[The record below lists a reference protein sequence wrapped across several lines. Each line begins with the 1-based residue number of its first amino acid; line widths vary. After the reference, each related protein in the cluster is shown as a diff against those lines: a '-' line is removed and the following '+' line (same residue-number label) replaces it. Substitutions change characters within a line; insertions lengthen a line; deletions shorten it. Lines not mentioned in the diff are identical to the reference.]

1 MFFSDWP
8 GGGRGPRR
16 HGGIGGASEHA
27 RRRTRRDTRRISRG
41 CAVSP
46 TCARIGVLGLP
57 IPELLSRKNGP
68 RRHDRKIH
76 AAGGSGVFACWRLH
90 ASPVGAKERPVTR
103 GVGAVS
109 RCPARVA
116 RDAILV
122 LLPERVCFACR
133 DRRGSRRFLQSGR
146 SALACHSFKVFSS
159 SA

>member
-16 HGGIGGASEHA
+16 HGGIGGASERA
-27 RRRTRRDTRRISRG
+27 RRGTRRETRRISGG

-46 TCARIGVLGLP
+46 TRARIGVPGLP
-57 IPELLSRKNGP
+57 ISELFSRKNGP

-76 AAGGSGVFACWRLH
+76 AAGGSWGFACWRLH

-122 LLPERVCFACR
+122 LLPQRVCFAGQS
-133 DRRGSRRFLQSGR
+133 RRGSRRFRESGR
-146 SALACHSFKVFSS
+146 SAGGGLSS
-159 SA
+159 T